1 MQVFINEKCDRCGK
15 TTQKPVTVEQM
26 NEALQL
32 QEKQRAALDKFRGHL
47 VADLL
52 VDGPEIIVCLKTGKT
67 EPVYEVMAF
76 DNLCDKPEDA
86 KKKRG
91 CKSRIKTLVND
102 IFMPTSDGVKKPRKP
117 RTPKNNKEPKK
128 DK

>member
-26 NEALQL
+26 NEALKQ
-32 QEKQRAALDKFRGHL
+32 QERQKAAMEIFAETLKDKL
-47 VADLL
+47 SPT
-52 VDGPEIIVCLKTGKT
+52 DGPEIVVCLKMNGAYQ
-67 EPVYEVMAF
+67 VQAF

-91 CKSRIKTLVND
+91 CKSRIRTLVND
-102 IFMPTSDGVKKPRKP
+102 IFMPSSDGVKKPRKP